1 MSIFQFDK
9 EDRLFNTVKTYPD
22 NEFFIYSASVYYQNQ
37 NAIPGTHV
45 ANLYGIPTGHIS
57 LYQINVDRANADTG
71 LIIGPSSSLLD
82 GGTNV
87 KNFGIVYPYVVKGQ
101 ESLLTDP
108 IFKGITS
115 DTYKKTQPGVI
126 LTGSYNI
133 SASIAREEFAANHL
147 TTLENNNA
155 TIIESNRDRAV
166 SDFQN
171 AQTIR
176 PLLSASALKALE
188 ATLDYNSIRS
198 PHFFYSASIKDGPN
212 RSFDVVRSTLIS
224 IPSIFYGSEIKPGS
238 VKLDYYITGTYIGS
252 LVDKKHNGELIQVS
266 SSFASAQNDTVAGI
280 VLYREGFL
288 ILSGAYD
295 LGTGVASLQ
304 AVSDG
309 TSNPKWIH
317 WGNSITTPQD
327 PVGSYRLTFQGTKY
341 THTNT
346 YFASMRKGELNWSN
360 NPTFLEPSTAEGLGF
375 TTGSTFA
382 FESERVINNVVSS
395 SFANVSA
402 SFKKTTYVNRVNLY
416 GEDGRLVAVGKL
428 AQPFRKDEDRSYTI
442 KLKVDM

>member
-37 NAIPGTHV
+37 NAISGAHV
-45 ANLYGIPTGHIS
+45 SNVYDIPTGYTS
-57 LYQINVDRANADTG
+57 LYQINVDRENADTG
-71 LIIGPSSSLLD
+71 LVIGGSSSLLD

-87 KNFGIVYPYVVKGQ
+87 KNFGIVYPYVIKGQ

-108 IFKGITS
+108 IFKNITN
-115 DTYKKTQPGVI
+115 DTYKKTQPGVV

-147 TTLENNNA
+147 ATLESNNA
-155 TIIESNRDRAV
+155 TILNANRSKAV

-198 PHFFYSASIKDGPN
+198 QHFFYSASFKDGPK
-212 RSFDVVRSTLIS
+212 RDFDVIRSTLVS
-224 IPSIFYGSEIKPGS
+224 VPSIFYGSEIKPGS

-252 LVDKKHNGELIQVS
+252 LVDKKRNGELIQVS
-266 SSFASAQNDTVAGI
+266 SSFASDKNNTVAGI

-288 ILSGAYD
+288 ILSGAYNLD
-295 LGTGVASLQ
+295 TGVASRQ
-304 AVSDG
+304 TVSDG

-317 WGNSITTPQD
+317 WGNSITTPAD
-327 PVGSYRLTFQGTKY
+327 KVGSYRLTFQGTKY

-360 NPTFLEPSTAEGLGF
+360 NPTFLQPSSAEGLGF

>member
-9 EDRLFNTVKTYPD
+9 EDTLFNTIKAYPD
-22 NEFFIYSASVYYQNQ
+22 NEFFIYAGNIYYQNQ
-37 NAIPGTHV
+37 NAISGTHV
-45 ANLYGIPTGHIS
+45 ANLYDIPTGYTS
-57 LYQINVDRANADTG
+57 LYQINVDRQDADTG
-71 LIIGPSSSLLD
+71 LVIGPSSSLLD

-108 IFKGITS
+108 VFKGITS

-147 TTLENNNA
+147 TTLEDNNA
-155 TIIESNRDRAV
+155 AIIESNRDRAV

-212 RSFDVVRSTLIS
+212 RSFDVVRSTLVS
-224 IPSIFYGSEIKPGS
+224 VPSIFYGSEIKPGS
-238 VKLDYYITGTYIGS
+238 VRLDYYQTGTLVAS
-252 LVDKKHNGELIQVS
+252 LVDKKQNGELIQVS
-266 SSFASAQNDTVAGI
+266 SSYASAQNNTVAGI

-295 LGTGVASLQ
+295 LG
-304 AVSDG
+304 G
-309 TSNPKWIH
+309 TSHFITNTTKDKPKWIH
-317 WGNSITTPQD
+317 WGVNLNLTGAQD
-327 PVGSYRLTFQGTKY
+327 TSYRLAFQGTKY

-346 YFASMRKGELNWSN
+346 YFASMKKGELNWSN
-360 NPTFLEPSTAEGLGF
+360 NPTFLQASSVEGLGF
-375 TTGSTFA
+375 ATGSTFA

>member
-1 MSIFQFDK
+1 MSIFRFDK
-9 EDRLFNTVKTYPD
+9 EDTLFNTIKAYPD

-37 NAIPGTHV
+37 NAISGAHV
-45 ANLYGIPTGHIS
+45 ANLYDIPVGYTS
-57 LYQINVDRANADTG
+57 LYQINVDRENADTG

-87 KNFGIVYPYVVKGQ
+87 KNFGIVYPYVIKGQ

-108 IFKGITS
+108 VFKGVTS

-126 LTGSYNI
+126 LTGSYDI

-147 TTLENNNA
+147 ATLESDNA
-155 TIIESNRDRAV
+155 NTINSNRDKAV
-166 SDFQN
+166 TDFQN

-176 PLLSASALKALE
+176 PLISASALKVLE

-212 RSFDVVRSTLIS
+212 RSFDVVRSTLVS

-266 SSFASAQNDTVAGI
+266 SSFASDQNDTVAGI

-295 LGTGVASLQ
+295 LATGTESRQ
-304 AVSDG
+304 TVSDG
-309 TSNPKWIH
+309 NSLPKWIH
-317 WGNSITTPQD
+317 WGNSITTPADQ
-327 PVGSYRLTFQGTKY
+327 VGSYRLTFQGTKY

-346 YFASMRKGELNWSN
+346 YFASMEKGQLNWSN
-360 NPTFLEPSTAEGLGF
+360 NPTFLEPSSAQGLGF
-375 TTGSTFA
+375 ATGSTFA

>member
-1 MSIFQFDK
+1 MSIFRFDK
-9 EDRLFNTVKTYPD
+9 EDTLFNTVKAYPD

-37 NAIPGTHV
+37 NAISGTHV
-45 ANLYGIPTGHIS
+45 ENLYDIPTGYTS
-57 LYQINVDRANADTG
+57 LYQINVDREDADTG
-71 LIIGPSSSLLD
+71 LVIGPSSSLLE

-87 KNFGIVYPYVVKGQ
+87 KNFGIVYPYVIKGQ

-108 IFKGITS
+108 VFKGVTS

-126 LTGSYNI
+126 LTGSYDI

-147 TTLENNNA
+147 ATLESDNA
-155 TIIESNRDRAV
+155 TIIDDNRDKAI

-188 ATLDYNSIRS
+188 ATLNYNSIRS
-198 PHFFYSASIKDGPN
+198 PHFFYSASIKEGPN

-266 SSFASAQNDTVAGI
+266 SSFASDQNDTVAGI

-295 LGTGVASLQ
+295 LGPSTSRQ
-304 AVSDG
+304 DTSDG

-317 WGNSITTPQD
+317 WGSSITTPIDQ
-327 PVGSYRLTFQGTKY
+327 VASYRLTFQGTKY

-346 YFASMRKGELNWSN
+346 YFASMEKGQLNWSN
-360 NPTFLEPSTAEGLGF
+360 NPTFLETSSAEGLGF
-375 TTGSTFA
+375 ATGSTFA

-395 SFANVSA
+395 SFASVSA

>member
-9 EDRLFNTVKTYPD
+9 EDRLFNTVKTHPD

-288 ILSGAYD
+288 ILTGTYD
-295 LGTGVASLQ
+295 LGPVTSRQ
-304 AVSDG
+304 ETSDG
-309 TSNPKWIH
+309 QSNPKWIH
-317 WGNSITTPQD
+317 WGNSITTPIDQ
-327 PVGSYRLTFQGTKY
+327 VGSYRLTFQGTKY

-360 NPTFLEPSTAEGLGF
+360 NPTFLEPSSAEGLGF

-382 FESERVINNVVSS
+382 FESERVISNVVSS